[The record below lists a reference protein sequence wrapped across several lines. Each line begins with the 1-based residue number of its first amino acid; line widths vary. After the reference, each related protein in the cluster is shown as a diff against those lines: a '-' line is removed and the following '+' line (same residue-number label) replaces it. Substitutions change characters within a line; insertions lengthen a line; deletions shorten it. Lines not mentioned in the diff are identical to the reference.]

1 MEAQRYRHIFQSVGD
16 KEDNESHTHT
26 MIHQRLSPAQAK
38 LIRSL
43 RLKKHRQ
50 RTGYFVVEG
59 DKSVRSLLKSHSK
72 VRLLV
77 GTQEFLQTIDA
88 TTLEKVTSIT
98 QTDKA
103 TLTSLSTLTQNNT
116 VLAMTHLPQHG
127 GEDPPQNTWG
137 LVLDGI
143 RDPGNMGTILRVA
156 DWFHLPALICSS
168 DTVDAYN
175 SKAIQAS
182 MGSFTRIPVYYTA
195 HLGQWLGRTPWPI
208 FGTFPEGKSMY
219 DTQIPSPS
227 LIVIG
232 NESHGIRDNLL
243 IHLRE
248 KISIP
253 RYGSAASL
261 NAAVAAA
268 IVCSHWKHQAS
279 YHIGI

>member
-1 MEAQRYRHIFQSVGD
+1 
-16 KEDNESHTHT
+16 

-43 RLKKHRQ
+43 RFKKHRQ
-50 RTGYFVVEG
+50 RTGYFVAEG
-59 DKSVRSLLKSHSK
+59 DKSVRSLLESPDEVH
-72 VRLLV
+72 LLV
-77 GTQEFLQTIDA
+77 GTQAFLQTIDA
-88 TTLEKVTSIT
+88 TTLEKVTSIV

-103 TLTSLSTLTQNNT
+103 TLTYLSTFMQNST
-116 VLAMTHLPQHG
+116 ALAVTHLPQHG
-127 GEDPPQNTWG
+127 YKKPPQNAWG

-143 RDPGNMGTILRVA
+143 QDPGNMGTILRVA

-175 SKAIQAS
+175 PKVIQAS
-182 MGSFTRIPVYYTA
+182 MGSFARIPVYYTT
-195 HLGQWLGRTPWPI
+195 HLGQWLGRAPWPV

-227 LIVIG
+227 LIIIG

-243 IHLRE
+243 THLQE

-261 NAAVAAA
+261 NAAMAAA

-279 YHIGI
+279 CHLGI